1 MKQILCFG
9 DSNTYGLIP
18 GTTNQRYGWGT
29 RWTSILDDKVRTKGY
44 RVIEEGLCGRTTVF
58 QDDLREGRRG
68 LDLIGVT
75 MEMHTPIDLLIVM
88 LGTND
93 CKTRYNASAG
103 TIAKGLAQVI
113 QKARKNA
120 SQPFDLL
127 VISPIHLGE
136 GVGDPGFD
144 PEFNEKSVEVS
155 KKLAEEYHKVALLHH
170 AAFLDASAF
179 ASPST
184 TDREHLD
191 AAGHA
196 ALANAIYEKVIDM
209 QKELEKAV

>member
-1 MKQILCFG
+1 MNILCFG
-9 DSNTYGLIP
+9 DSNTYGYKP
-18 GTTNQRYGWGT
+18 DGTGRFDTDT
-29 RWTSILDDKVRTKGY
+29 RWTSLLQKKLGADH

-127 VISPIHLGE
+127 VISPIHLDE

-144 PEFNEKSVEVS
+144 PEFDENLDFVLFRDHGKAIARPYYYF
-155 KKLAEEYHKVALLHH
+155 KKLMKKC
-170 AAFLDASAF
+170 
-179 ASPST
+179 
-184 TDREHLD
+184 
-191 AAGHA
+191 
-196 ALANAIYEKVIDM
+196 NIDCT
-209 QKELEKAV
+209 KDVCHDLRHT